1 MAAIANATVR
11 RRNAGHF
18 KTVNQLVRK
27 FTKFSA
33 AVYDN
38 NARFRLVM
46 CSSLESKYSM
56 AYEAA
61 RNALDQN
68 GIDYSNGGCFWD
80 GTDIKTM
87 KDKHYRYLSGF
98 KFTKIEHNIFSI
110 LEPPLRH
117 KLSINGV
124 YDYSYESTA
133 AYGSTIFWKYSE
145 NYMKATGVSQ
155 CH

>member
-1 MAAIANATVR
+1 MAAIANATVS

-18 KTVNQLVRK
+18 ATLNQLIKK
-27 FTKFSA
+27 FKKFSA

-38 NARFRLVM
+38 NARFRLLM
-46 CSSLESKYSM
+46 CSDQELPYSM

-61 RNALDQN
+61 RNALAQN

-98 KFTKIEHNIFSI
+98 KFKNIDHNIFSI
-110 LEPPLRH
+110 LEPPPRH
-117 KLSINGV
+117 KISINGK
-124 YDYSYESTA
+124 YDYAYESTA
-133 AYGSTIFWKYSE
+133 AYGSTIFWKYTES
-145 NYMKATGVSQ
+145 YMKAT
-155 CH
+155 